1 MGLRPGGA
9 RGALF
14 GRDYREEH
22 CWDCNGSCSPGRDR
36 LSAHRSK
43 GPLSMYALLRR
54 ISIALNRIQTLLTV
68 ATGVIL
74 STLVVLVAW
83 QVVARYVFDTG
94 LFWADE
100 LTSIAVM
107 WAALLGA
114 AGCVWTD
121 SNMRLN
127 LAIERLPAA
136 VRVWSLALM
145 DAVIAWFAVV
155 FFIQG
160 VNLVQ
165 RTMSGRMASLD
176 IPVGATYAIVPVSAA
191 LMAVFGIVSALNRL
205 ATHFD
210 SRQEGKR

>member
-1 MGLRPGGA
+1 MHAFLGRISRGL
-9 RGALF
+9 
-14 GRDYREEH
+14 
-22 CWDCNGSCSPGRDR
+22 DR
-36 LSAHRSK
+36 LE
-43 GPLSMYALLRR
+43 PV
-54 ISIALNRIQTLLTV
+54 LTV

-74 STLVVLVAW
+74 GALVVLVAW

-100 LTSIAVM
+100 LTSVAIM

-127 LAIERLPAA
+127 LVIDRLPLAG
-136 VRVWSLALM
+136 RVWCLALM
-145 DAVIAWFAVV
+145 DVVVAWFAVV
-155 FFIQG
+155 FFTQG

-176 IPVGATYAIVPVSAA
+176 IPVGATYLIVPISAA
-191 LMAVFGIVSALNRL
+191 LMGVFGIVNALKRL
-205 ATHFD
+205 AGHYGG
-210 SRQEGKR
+210 RQEGER